1 MDMEEGDYIYILD
14 YSDCSICEI
23 HVTEEE
29 ANMEIEDVLEAHGC
43 NINTS
48 SCMTTSNEINNII
61 PI

>member
-1 MDMEEGDYIYILD
+1 MEEGDYIYILD

-29 ANMEIEDVLEAHGC
+29 ANMEIEDVLEANGC

-48 SCMTTSNEINNII
+48 SWMTTSNEINNII

>member
-1 MDMEEGDYIYILD
+1 MEEGDYIYILD

-48 SCMTTSNEINNII
+48 SWMTTSNEINNII

>member
-23 HVTEEE
+23 RVTAEE

-43 NINTS
+43 NVNTS
-48 SCMTTSNEINNII
+48 SWMISSNEINNIT